1 MSAFYLR
8 SKSMVRSAV
17 DLTTGWVKHDC
28 VVNGYHLK
36 YNNGG
41 VEASIVTAPRGS
53 GLMASNSPGEDATHE
68 VWFNATPEPIGYLT
82 LEEIRGIIKYLRHQI
97 DTEL

>member
-1 MSAFYLR
+1 MA
-8 SKSMVRSAV
+8 RSAI
-17 DLTTGWVKHDC
+17 DLTTGWIKHDC

-36 YNNGG
+36 YNDGA

-53 GLMASNSPGEDATHE
+53 GLMASNSPGEDATYE
-68 VWFNATPEPIGYLT
+68 VWFNGTAEPIGYLT

-97 DTEL
+97 DTTPYYRYHSLSK